1 MREKVCNVKK
11 ILVIVVLSLVWS
23 GNVNA
28 SLFDIFK
35 EPVEICMDRFESAG
49 SSPTTAARKCAG
61 ITKGELKCMLR
72 LIEDGKSPRYALN
85 RCEED

>member
-1 MREKVCNVKK
+1 MKK
-11 ILVIVVLSLVWS
+11 LLGIVVLSLIWS

-49 SSPTTAARKCAG
+49 SSTTTAARKCAG

-72 LIEDGKSPRYALN
+72 LIEDGKSPRSALY